1 MNFTLWTNE
10 ALKNRLQ
17 ELRSIGENP
26 GDRTQEQLDAMMAE
40 LLGKF
45 DEKMILVKFNAV
57 TIQITSLLLK
67 ANKPLADRVAALAD
81 GMDLEKVQ
89 ELDDAAY
96 SIALKK
102 AILGDVMGFFAPSAP
117 SDGQP

>member
-1 MNFTLWTNE
+1 MDKR
-10 ALKNRLQ
+10 KNNDRKDLADKL
-17 ELRSIGENP
+17 EVIGEIFEID
-26 GDRTQEQLDAMMAE
+26 GMAE

-45 DEKMILVKFNAV
+45 DEKMSLVKFNAV

-117 SDGQP
+117 SDGQQ

>member
-1 MNFTLWTNE
+1 MDKR
-10 ALKNRLQ
+10 KNNDRKDLADKL
-17 ELRSIGENP
+17 EVIGEIFEID
-26 GDRTQEQLDAMMAE
+26 GMAE

-45 DEKMILVKFNAV
+45 DEKMSLVKFNAV

-96 SIALKK
+96 SITRKK
-102 AILGDVMGFFAPSAP
+102 AILGDGMGFFAPSAP
-117 SDGQP
+117 SDGQQ

>member
-1 MNFTLWTNE
+1 ME
-10 ALKNRLQ
+10 KQKNSNRKDLADKL
-17 ELRSIGENP
+17 EVIGEIFEID
-26 GDRTQEQLDAMMAE
+26 GMAE

-45 DEKMILVKFNAV
+45 DEKMNLVKFNAV

-117 SDGQP
+117 SDGQA